1 MIKGA
6 AGNVEEA
13 ARARVER
20 RVGTCER
27 GGTDARELRAAAEV
41 EVEAARSVGDLDAAA
56 VSLARLRLEECDEMI
71 LVGRALARAE
81 EGSRLRGGAYGA
93 ELFLVEFFAAVA
105 VGLALR
111 RAGDR

>member
-1 MIKGA
+1 GRAQGVNIIVEGNEFCVVARQTILQEVERDAERGGRLIKGA

-41 EVEAARSVGDLDAAA
+41 EVEAARSVGDLDLAA
-56 VSLARLRLEECDEMI
+56 VSLARLR
-71 LVGRALARAE
+71 
-81 EGSRLRGGAYGA
+81 
-93 ELFLVEFFAAVA
+93 
-105 VGLALR
+105 
-111 RAGDR
+111 